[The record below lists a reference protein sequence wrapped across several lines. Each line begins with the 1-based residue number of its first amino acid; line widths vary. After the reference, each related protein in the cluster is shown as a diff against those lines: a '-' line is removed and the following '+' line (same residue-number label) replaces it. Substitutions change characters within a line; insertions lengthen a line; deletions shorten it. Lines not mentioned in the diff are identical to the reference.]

1 MIKIPVPKE
10 IRQYETKLV
19 GPFTARQTV
28 CLVIGALL
36 SGGLALLLKY
46 GFNMAVTW
54 EYFIP
59 IIVICMAFTAK
70 PYGQKFEDYALDF
83 IIDNFISPPKRKYA
97 TENYYQKISKP
108 YIDPNPQIELDEK
121 GKPIKKKKA
130 KQQKKKT
137 KKSVYKYIM

>member
-1 MIKIPVPKE
+1 MVKIKIPKE

-28 CLVIGALL
+28 CLVIAALL
-36 SGGLALLLKY
+36 SGGLAIVLKY
-46 GFNMAVTW
+46 GFNMAISW
-54 EYFIP
+54 DYFIP

-83 IIDNFISPPKRKYA
+83 IIDNFFAPPKRKYT

-108 YIDPNPQIELDEK
+108 YIDPNPVVELDEK
-121 GKPIKKKKA
+121 GKPIKKKKK
-130 KQQKKKT
+130 KQSKPKKK
-137 KKSVYKYIM
+137 KSMYKFIA